1 MTDANAILSA
11 MTVSERR
18 LKHTLGVAEAAKE
31 IAKTHFPVLDL
42 KLVEL
47 AALMH
52 DFTKEYPHE
61 RQLELCAHYGI
72 GLTEDEKSNPKL
84 LHSKTGA
91 MIASDRFGLPT
102 EVCNAI
108 YWHTTGKAAMSP
120 FETVI
125 YLADYIEEF
134 REDASCI
141 KLREFYKK
149 ALAKELDK
157 TTALN
162 KTLVRSFDTTI
173 KHLLA
178 EEQTICPHTFEAR
191 NYYINQLKAFNF

>member
-1 MTDANAILSA
+1 MTDANSILSA
-11 MTVSERR
+11 MTISEKR

-31 IAKTHFPVLDL
+31 LAKTHFPALDL
-42 KLVEL
+42 KQVEL

-61 RQLELCAHYGI
+61 KQLELCAHYNLQ
-72 GLTEDEKSNPKL
+72 LTEDEKNNPKL

-91 MIASDRFGLPT
+91 MIASERFGLPS
-102 EVCNAI
+102 EACSAI
-108 YWHTTGKAAMSP
+108 YWHTTGKAEMSP
-120 FETVI
+120 FEIVI

-134 REDASCI
+134 RDDAGCI

-149 ALAKELDK
+149 AITKELDK
-157 TTALN
+157 TTALH

-173 KHLLA
+173 KHLISQ
-178 EEQTICPHTFEAR
+178 EQTICNFTVEAR
-191 NYYINQLKAFNF
+191 NYYINRLNEIKF